1 MTCLASADIKR
12 AAQVLGFAACG
23 VARAAA
29 VSDEAVARYDR
40 WLSLGHHGCMGWAED
55 NRAVRDDPR
64 LLVEGARSIIMVAMN
79 YYPGWLQPAA
89 APQVAYYAY
98 GKDYH
103 KVVKRR
109 LKKIVTMIGEA
120 TGEQSRAFVDSAPL
134 RERYWAVQAG
144 LGFIGLNNQLI
155 IPGRGSYFVLGAV
168 VTTLDL
174 EPDEPC
180 RGQCQGCRACV
191 DACPVQALSGDGA
204 VDARRC
210 LSCLTIEQ
218 RGPLPAWAASAIG
231 NHLAGCD
238 RCQQVCP
245 HNRDALAT
253 TVDEFQ
259 PSEAVMGLTT
269 QQILTMTQDE
279 FDRLFAGSPLRRAG
293 LDNLRRNAALLPPIH

>member
-1 MTCLASADIKR
+1 MTPVVSADIKR
-12 AAQVLGFAACG
+12 TAQLLGFDACG
-23 VARAAA
+23 VARATA

-40 WLSLGHHGCMGWAED
+40 WLALGHHGCMEWAAG
-55 NRAVRDDPR
+55 NREVRDDPR
-64 LLVEGARSIIMVAMN
+64 LLVEGARSIIMLAMN
-79 YYPGWLQPAA
+79 YYPERLQPTT

-120 TGEQSRAFVDSAPL
+120 TGHRSRAFVDSAPL

-155 IPGRGSYFVLGAV
+155 IPGRGSYFVLGAI

-180 RGQCQGCRACV
+180 RGQCEGCRACIA
-191 DACPVQALSGDGA
+191 ACPAHALSGDGA
-204 VDARRC
+204 VDASRC

-218 RGPLPAWAASAIG
+218 RGPLPETTAAALG
-231 NHLAGCD
+231 NRLVGCD
-238 RCQQVCP
+238 CCQQVCP
-245 HNRDALAT
+245 HNRDVRPT
-253 TVDEFQ
+253 SVPEFQ
-259 PSEAVMGLTT
+259 PAEAVMGLTT
-269 QQILTMTQDE
+269 QQILDMTQDD
-279 FDRLFAGSPLRRAG
+279 FDRLFAGSAVRRAG
-293 LDNLRRNAALLPPIH
+293 LENLRRNAALLK